1 MKYLVLALCMSGA
14 LMTHPAVADIKGFSV
29 EEDGEGVITKGK
41 LMWMRCALG
50 QTWTG
55 STCKGEAKTYTWNQA
70 MALRHSYAG
79 HSDWRLPTREEL
91 LSIRYC
97 SKGVMKLDDGRSA
110 CNTGYQQPTIN
121 LKDFPNTPSAWF
133 WSASPYAAGTDN
145 AWVVFFNF
153 GSDGWGYKGS
163 YYSVRLVRGQ

>member
-55 STCKGEAKTYTWNQA
+55 STCKGEYKKYTWNQA

-91 LSIRYC
+91 FSIRYC
-97 SKGVMKLDDGRSA
+97 SKGVMKFDDGRSA
-110 CNTGYQQPTIN
+110 CNTGSQEPSIN
-121 LKDFPNTPSAWF
+121 LKDFPNTPSALF
-133 WSASPYAAGTDN
+133 WSASPVAARADYAWGVYFDNGYDYWYVKYGTL
-145 AWVVFFNF
+145 
-153 GSDGWGYKGS
+153 
-163 YYSVRLVRGQ
+163 SVRLVRGQ